1 MDGEMSGKKEVLI
14 AAPVHPVLTEG
25 LEKMGYCL
33 RMAPEIKKEEAG
45 KLLQGCLGVITSTRI
60 QLSRE
65 LLAQNPQLRWI
76 GRMGSGLEVI
86 DTGAAAEKGI
96 AVFASPEGNCNAVAE
111 HALGML
117 LSLLKKIPSSAHE
130 VGQGRWLREENRG
143 EELEGKTV
151 GLIGFG
157 HTGRAFAR
165 LLGGFEVNILAHDP
179 YTKQEFPENVERAT
193 LSEIQVRADVVS
205 FHVPIRA
212 DTHYYF
218 NEAFLTALQK
228 PVVLLNT
235 SRGEVVQSEVLER
248 GLISGKIKAAA
259 LDVWEGEPLPKMPE
273 AERSRLLRL
282 AQRADVLITPHIAG
296 YSKEALYKMSRSL
309 LQKLTAYLGNG

>member
-1 MDGEMSGKKEVLI
+1 MKSGEVLI

-25 LEKMGYCL
+25 LERMGYRL
-33 RMAPEIKKEEAG
+33 RLFPEIRAVEAG
-45 KLLQGCLGVITSTRI
+45 ERLKGCVGIITSTRI

-65 LLAQNPQLRWI
+65 LLDQNPQLAWI

-86 DTGAAAEKGI
+86 DIAAAAEKGI

-117 LSLLKKIPSSAHE
+117 LSLLKKIPSSAAE
-130 VGQGRWLREENRG
+130 VGQCMWRREENRG
-143 EELEGKTV
+143 EELEGKTL

-165 LLGGFEVNILAHDP
+165 LLRGFDVEILAYDP
-179 YTKQEFPENVERAT
+179 YTRQEFPENVKSAT
-193 LSEIQVRADVVS
+193 LAEIQTRADVVS
-205 FHVPIRA
+205 FHVPIRV

-218 NEAFLTALQK
+218 NEAFLEALRK
-228 PVVLLNT
+228 PVVFINT
-235 SRGEVVQSEVLER
+235 SRGEVVQSGVLEA
-248 GLISGKIKAAA
+248 GLISGKVKAAA

-282 AQRADVLITPHIAG
+282 AQKDNVLITPHIAG
-296 YSKEALYKMSRSL
+296 YSSEALYKMSLALLTKLRSHY
-309 LQKLTAYLGNG
+309 QNG